1 MVTRKSQIGILYM
14 AKKIYGTT
22 VWGKEFLS
30 AIENET
36 DDGRLSRGKTY
47 ANTGKIYDVKLS
59 INKISAKVVGNY
71 SPYYNTSL
79 SFTPFP
85 KGDCGVI
92 IKFIDD
98 NPFVLADIIRGKL
111 SSLLLNFMKTNE
123 INIFRGFKM
132 GCNCYDFY
140 GDYPC
145 KHIAALYYAL
155 TSEIDKNPF
164 ILFKLRGLD
173 LVEHYN
179 IKEDL
184 KLPYPLTLTYAKDI
198 SQLILEDTISILK
211 QTNHTNFILSMLGDF
226 PAFSHINYKE
236 VMGEFYKKANKEL
249 PLVISP
255 IRDENIDKI
264 QRILQDSTISLI
276 VKNDIGVAK
285 FQIESELLKES
296 ENVALFTK
304 YIFIFDVDTFFITPT
319 NLFNLFASFDDDNGS
334 ASYKY
339 LFYLFRVAYIL
350 IENSGFIPAVLEM
363 DGYIEIIYKP
373 LLCIESIQKQ
383 VEILSDNAPIIA
395 KKENLYLDKES
406 GTNYILSAILTD
418 FVPKLKF
425 MHKQEKNNPPL
436 LSRSFFSGRLL
447 QTKDFEYGNI
457 AYSIANYFS
466 VFDIV
471 KGNYKYKVSIDGVV
485 GDYTLAILVED
496 KTTYKEFPLIDALKL
511 DGKIELIKFLSFLS
525 QFFPST
531 QSLIHKTTIPFTQ
544 QELEEFLLKTSLIIS
559 NLGVEIIFPK
569 ELKNLLRP
577 KLTLSA
583 KSSSKSFKSFFTL
596 DGMLE
601 YDWQI
606 AIGDELI
613 SASEFEELLKSGK
626 ELLQFKENYIII
638 TPEEAKAIFSQINR
652 KTKLTTFD
660 ILQAKLNDEAF
671 LSKDLELFFEDI
683 FTPKNITIPTTLG
696 ANLREYQQRGFEW
709 NINNLL
715 NGFGSILADD
725 MGLGKTIQ
733 TIASLLYLKEN
744 NHIKNKIIV
753 VVPTSLISNWEK
765 ELEKFAPTLSYFSF
779 YGTKRVM
786 KEADITITTY
796 DLIRRDIETF
806 KSLKIDCL
814 IIDEAQKIKNPDAII
829 SKAIKSLKAKY
840 KIALSGTPVENN
852 LSELWSIFD
861 FSLPKYLKSL
871 KEFTNIY
878 AKDIEIHKDVEKI
891 EKLKQ
896 ITAPFMLR
904 RLKTNKDIICDLPD
918 KLIID
923 EYATM
928 TKEQASL
935 YQSVLDETMKQ
946 IDDKDSK
953 GLIFKLIISLKQ
965 ICNHPRNFDKTSEP
979 LAKLSGKTELL
990 LTLLDNIIIQDE
1002 KVLIFT
1008 QYTQMADMLVEL
1020 VQKELFTTPLILKGD
1035 MNKVQREAVV
1045 EKFQNDNRYK
1055 IFILSLKAG
1064 GVGLNLTAANHVVH
1078 YDLWF
1083 NPAVENQ
1090 ATDRAFRI
1098 GQTKKVTVHRLITK
1112 NSFEEKIDKM
1122 IKSKQ
1127 ELSDLSVNIG
1137 ENWLKDM
1144 DKDELRE
1151 LFTYSL

>member
-1 MVTRKSQIGILYM
+1 MARKS
-14 AKKIYGTT
+14 YGTT
-22 VWGKEFLS
+22 LWGKEFLTS
-30 AIENET
+30 IENKT

-47 ANTGKIYDVKLS
+47 ANTGKIYDVNFS
-59 INKISAKVVGNY
+59 QNTIIAKVVGNY
-71 SPYYNTSL
+71 SPFYKTSL
-79 SFTPFP
+79 TFTPFT
-85 KGDCGVI
+85 KGDNKI
-92 IKFIDD
+92 IIEFIDN
-98 NPFVLADIIRGKL
+98 NPFVLADIILGKL
-111 SSLLLNFMKTNE
+111 PSSLLIFMYENE
-123 INIFRGFKM
+123 INIFHGFKM
-132 GCNCYDFY
+132 NCNCYDFY
-140 GDYPC
+140 GNYPC
-145 KHIAALYYAL
+145 KHIAALYYVL
-155 TSEIDKNPF
+155 TNEIDKNPF

-173 LVEHYN
+173 LIEHYG
-179 IKEDL
+179 IKEEL
-184 KLPYPLTLTYAKDI
+184 QIPYPLDLNYTNNQDFQPL
-198 SQLILEDTISILK
+198 LNNISILK
-211 QTNHTNFILSMLGDF
+211 QTNQTNFILSMLGDF
-226 PAFSHINYKE
+226 PPFSHINYKE

-255 IRDENIDKI
+255 IRNEEIEKMM
-264 QRILQDSTISLI
+264 RILQNANITP
-276 VKNDIGVAK
+276 IGINSAIGMTQFK
-285 FQIESELLKES
+285 IESELLQTS
-296 ENVALFTK
+296 DNLALFDK
-304 YIFIFDVDTFFITPT
+304 YRFSFNEEQLFIEPIT
-319 NLFNLFASFDDDNGS
+319 LFNLFASFEDDNGS
-334 ASYKY
+334 SSYKY

-350 IENSGFIPAVLEM
+350 IENSGFIPAVVED
-363 DGYIEIIYKP
+363 DGHMEIIYKP
-373 LLCIESIQKQ
+373 LQCIESIAKQ
-383 VEILSDNAPIIA
+383 IEILSQSSPIIA
-395 KKENLYLDKES
+395 NINDKYLDANS
-406 GTNYILSAILTD
+406 GTNYILSAILTA

-436 LSRSFFSGRLL
+436 ISLTFFSGQLL
-447 QTKDFEYGNI
+447 KTKNFEYANI

-466 VFDIV
+466 VFDIA
-471 KGNYKYKVSIDGVV
+471 KSNYKYQISIDGDV
-485 GDYTLAILVED
+485 GNYTFAIVITNKITGEEYSLQKSLMLESKVE
-496 KTTYKEFPLIDALKL
+496 IV
-511 DGKIELIKFLSFLS
+511 KFLSFLAGFLPKI
-525 QFFPST
+525 QTLLT
-531 QSLIHKTTIPFTQ
+531 QPTIAFEQ
-544 QELEEFLLKTSLIIS
+544 KELEEFLLKTSLIIS
-559 NLGVEIIFPK
+559 NLGVEIILPK

-583 KSSSKSFKSFFTL
+583 KSTSKSFKSFFTL

-626 ELLQFKENYIII
+626 ELLQFKENYLII

-652 KTKLTTFD
+652 KTKLSTFEL
-660 ILQAKLNDEAF
+660 LQAKLNDEAF
-671 LSKDLELFFEDI
+671 LSKDLELYFEDI
-683 FTPKNITIPTTLG
+683 FTPKRIALPTSLN

-733 TIASLLYLKEN
+733 TIASILYLKEN
-744 NHIKNKIIV
+744 NHIKNKIVV
-753 VVPTSLISNWEK
+753 VVPTTLLSNWEK
-765 ELEKFAPTLSYFSF
+765 ELDKFAPSLSYFSF
-779 YGTKRVM
+779 YGAKRKM
-786 KEADITITTY
+786 MDADITLTTY
-796 DLIRRDIETF
+796 DLIRRDIESF
-806 KSLKIDCL
+806 KKEKIDCL
-814 IIDEAQKIKNPDAII
+814 VIDEAQKIKNPDTNITQ
-829 SKAIKSLKAKY
+829 AIKSLKAKY

-871 KEFTNIY
+871 KDFTTTY
-878 AKDIEIHKDVEKI
+878 AKNIEIHKDSEKI
-891 EKLKQ
+891 EKLKK

-918 KLIID
+918 KIIID

-935 YQSVLDETMKQ
+935 YQSVVDETMKQ
-946 IDDKDSK
+946 IDEKDSK
-953 GLIFKLIISLKQ
+953 GVIFKLIIALKQ
-965 ICNHPRNFDKTSEP
+965 ICNHPRNFDKTSK
-979 LAKLSGKTELL
+979 LSAGLSGKTELL
-990 LTLLDNIIIQDE
+990 LTLLDTIMVSDE

-1008 QYTQMADMLVEL
+1008 QYTQMADILVEL
-1020 VQKELFTTPLILKGD
+1020 IQKELLTTPLLLKGD
-1035 MNKVQREAVV
+1035 MSKQQREAVV

-1064 GVGLNLTAANHVVH
+1064 GVGLNLTAANHVIH

-1144 DKDELRE
+1144 DKEELME
-1151 LFTYSL
+1151 IFAI